1 MADEE
6 DAWAARWDT
15 PLPVHT
21 LQPLETALVRLDFR
35 DVPPGFEYNEHYA
48 IVVLGR
54 DAPAADAEEEMSSAG
69 AAGQE
74 AWRQEHERGMAQQPL
89 PHYFSAA
96 NDEPTATKPSET
108 AGTVK
113 RAVLELKIFNHK
125 AVTIEF
131 SVGIYLYHGLF
142 RPYLDYLA
150 NKVSVEFYHAKRQ
163 RMGTAKTWAVLISE
177 R

>member
-1 MADEE
+1 MA
-6 DAWAARWDT
+6 
-15 PLPVHT
+15 P
-21 LQPLETALVRLDFR
+21 
-35 DVPPGFEYNEHYA
+35 
-48 IVVLGR
+48 
-54 DAPAADAEEEMSSAG
+54 
-69 AAGQE
+69 
-74 AWRQEHERGMAQQPL
+74 QPL

-125 AVTIEF
+125 GVTVEF

-163 RMGTAKTWAVLISE
+163 RIGTAKTWAVLISE